1 MSQTVNYLFVLTIAL
16 EVIYLTLFILTLR
29 LPGFRFWPPPSPRS
43 WQFFLSWLIAS
54 LVMVNFLLLGILDF
68 DSFILPHLK
77 QRLPFALCIFA
88 IGSGIGSWAF
98 LTFGLK
104 NTIGIDS
111 KLITHG
117 PYRFSRNPQY
127 MGDSMNI
134 LGYLVLS
141 NSIMVLI
148 IGILGIS
155 LNLLAP
161 LLEEPWLEEQYEEDY
176 LEYKRKVPRFIGKV
190 AA

>member
-1 MSQTVNYLFVLTIAL
+1 MVQTVNYLFIITILL
-16 EVIYLTLFILTLR
+16 EAIYLALFILTIK
-29 LPGFRFWPPPSPRS
+29 LPDFRFWPPPRPKS
-43 WQFFLSWLIAS
+43 WQFFVSWLIAS
-54 LVMVNFLLLGILDF
+54 LVMVNFLLLGLLDY
-68 DSFILPHLK
+68 DSFIFPQLD
-77 QRLPFALCIFA
+77 QRLPYAIGLVV

-104 NTIGIDS
+104 NTIGIDNE
-111 KLITHG
+111 LITRG

-127 MGDSMNI
+127 IGDSMNI

-148 IGILGIS
+148 IGLLGIS

-161 LLEEPWLEEQYEEDY
+161 ILEEPWLEEMHGEDY
-176 LEYKRKVPRFIGKV
+176 LEYKRKVRRYIGKV
-190 AA
+190 SV

>member
-1 MSQTVNYLFVLTIAL
+1 
-16 EVIYLTLFILTLR
+16 
-29 LPGFRFWPPPSPRS
+29 
-43 WQFFLSWLIAS
+43 
-54 LVMVNFLLLGILDF
+54 MVNFLLLGILDF